1 MSTENTIE
9 SVDLTD
15 DSYVVEQSLIRNKYK
30 ALDSTGEIVIRGEQ
44 KMLKMKEEFPF
55 VDPQGNNVFTVK
67 AGGILDVAGNY
78 AIIDSAT
85 DETVAILDNDYSI
98 LQDTWKIRDGETE
111 SLIAKIESRGA
122 AVTIARNAIPF
133 VGPLIPHKY
142 EITDGNGDHVGSIDG
157 QLSFKDRYE
166 ISIDDSSGVPKETV
180 IAAAMVIDALQ
191 GN

>member
-111 SLIAKIESRGA
+111 ALIAKIESRGA

-142 EITDGNGDHVGSIDG
+142 EITDGNGYHVGSIDG

>member
-1 MSTENTIE
+1 VSTENTIE

-111 SLIAKIESRGA
+111 ALIAKIESRGA

>member
-1 MSTENTIE
+1 VSTENTIE

>member
-111 SLIAKIESRGA
+111 ALIAKIESRGA

>member
-1 MSTENTIE
+1 VSTENTIE

-55 VDPQGNNVFTVK
+55 VDPRGNNVFTVK

-111 SLIAKIESRGA
+111 ALIAKIESRGA

-142 EITDGNGDHVGSIDG
+142 EITDGNGDHVGNIDG